1 MIWLFVARL
10 SDVTVSSVHTSDLS
24 SFEESAM
31 SSANVSSDEE
41 EATPSVEK
49 AEAEVEKPEVKEG
62 MCVLGVI
69 TNKIEPWF
77 EKKQ

>member
-1 MIWLFVARL
+1 
-10 SDVTVSSVHTSDLS
+10 
-24 SFEESAM
+24 M

-41 EATPSVEK
+41 EATPSVEEK
-49 AEAEVEKPEVKEG
+49 AEAEVEKPKVKEG

-77 EKKQ
+77 YL

>member
-1 MIWLFVARL
+1 MISFFVARL

-41 EATPSVEK
+41 EAPPSVEK

-77 EKKQ
+77 YL

>member
-1 MIWLFVARL
+1 
-10 SDVTVSSVHTSDLS
+10 
-24 SFEESAM
+24 M
-31 SSANVSSDEE
+31 SSANVSSDEK
-41 EATPSVEK
+41 EATPSVEEE

-77 EKKQ
+77 YLWKRPIPFVRKVTAV